1 MNEEYPTELKPDP
14 KTGEM
19 VPTTKGYCF
28 LEFEDEETALK
39 AQEKLN
45 KHRFDKQHIFAANL
59 FTGKFKIYLIRFPK
73 VAFSIQIKIIG

>member
-59 FTGKFKIYLIRFPK
+59 FTGILKDNL
-73 VAFSIQIKIIG
+73 